1 MINDPLGFLVYA
13 GQVKLHCHLLV
24 AFVYVLAYCDIKTC
38 CSNSYLLFYFTKNE
52 KVMFLLDSNPDL
64 SFMTVTV
71 GPVEDHCFHITIWQ
85 RLRAVI
91 KCRLN
96 KFHQH
101 EDLK

>member
-1 MINDPLGFLVYA
+1 MCWHTVILKPVV
-13 GQVKLHCHLLV
+13 QTV
-24 AFVYVLAYCDIKTC
+24 
-38 CSNSYLLFYFTKNE
+38 SYFPKNE
-52 KVMFLLDSNPDL
+52 KVMFLLDSDPDL

-71 GPVEDHCFHITIWQ
+71 GPIEDHCFHITIWQ